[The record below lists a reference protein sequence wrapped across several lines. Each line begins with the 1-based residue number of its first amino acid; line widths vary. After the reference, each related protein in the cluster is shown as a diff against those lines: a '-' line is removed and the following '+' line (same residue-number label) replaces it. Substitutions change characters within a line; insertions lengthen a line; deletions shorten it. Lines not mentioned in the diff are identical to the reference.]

1 MCGEVTKN
9 KVNDVLKV
17 SWIYFFF
24 FQIIFFFWISMYLC
38 DPNISGLI
46 YELLWSV
53 LWKSPLKLKKNWN
66 HNFVQFFP
74 LKFSYFL
81 DRNFNAYFLTVSAVN
96 ILGVTAWKPFLFR
109 VRFGWLHVGLRVE
122 ETKSGS

>member
-1 MCGEVTKN
+1 VWRGHQEQGQWCFEGQLN
-9 KVNDVLKV
+9 L
-17 SWIYFFF
+17 FFLLPDN
-24 FQIIFFFWISMYLC
+24 IFFLNQHVS
-38 DPNISGLI
+38 
-46 YELLWSV
+46 LWSKYFWFN
-53 LWKSPLKLKKNWN
+53 LWIALVSIVKINLEIKKNWN

-74 LKFSYFL
+74 LKFWYFL